1 MLHNAMTKILL
12 SGVFAICLVC
22 SAFAQGAPDVRFI
35 QPEGLARAGAYTH
48 VVSVSGGRAIYI
60 SGQVALDKTGA
71 LVGKG
76 DMRAQAEQ
84 VFQNLKLALEA
95 AGATFKDVVK
105 MTYYVVDMSQFQ
117 AVRDVRAKYLSAEN
131 PPASTAV
138 GVTRLVSPDML
149 LEIEAIAIVP
159 K

>member
-1 MLHNAMTKILL
+1 MTKLSL
-12 SGVFAICLVC
+12 SGFFALCLAS

-48 VVSVSGGRAIYI
+48 VVSVSGGRTIYI

-84 VFQNLKLALEA
+84 AFQNLKLALEA

-117 AVRDVRAKYLSAEN
+117 AVRDVRAKYLSAET

-149 LEIEAIAIVP
+149 LEIEAIAVVP

>member
-1 MLHNAMTKILL
+1 MLHNAAMKISLA
-12 SGVFAICLVC
+12 VFFALCVSV
-22 SAFAQGAPDVRFI
+22 SALAQGAPDVRFI

-48 VVSVSGGRAIYI
+48 VVSVSGGRAIYV
-60 SGQVALDKTGA
+60 SGQVALDKNGN

-105 MTYYVVDMSQFQ
+105 MNYYVVDMSQFQ
-117 AVRDVRAKYLSAEN
+117 AVRDVRAKYLSADN